1 MYTVSQAEGL
11 TGIPSTTLRAWERRY
26 GIIAP
31 RRTEGG
37 YRLYDAAQI
46 ATLREMAA
54 RVQGGMRPAQAAA
67 SLIDQQPPTPTPATP
82 LDAGTPDLVAA
93 AASLDPTALRETID
107 EAFGAEPFEDVVT
120 TWLLPQLRLLGEAW
134 QSGRLT
140 VAQEHFASAGLMA
153 AVAAAYRNASGES
166 RGPTVLVGLP
176 AGARHQLAIL
186 AFATCLR
193 RLGSNALYLGADLPT
208 EDWAMTA
215 RGQRARAVVLGVY
228 SPADAATAT
237 LVVEA
242 LADSAVPVWVGG
254 ASAAGV
260 RGAAPL
266 PDDLPEAAHQLNQIL
281 LLRGLHPRATHM
293 T

>member
-46 ATLREMAA
+46 AMLREMAA

-67 SLIDQQPPTPTPATP
+67 SLADYRPPEPARAAP

-93 AASLDPTALRETID
+93 AASLDPAALRETID
-107 EAFGAEPFEDVVT
+107 AAFGAAPFEEVVT
-120 TWLLPQLRLLGEAW
+120 RWLLPQLRLLGEAW
-134 QSGRLT
+134 ESGRLT
-140 VAQEHFASAGLMA
+140 VAQEHFASEGLMA
-153 AVAAAYRNASGES
+153 VVAAAFRNASGES

-176 AGARHQLAIL
+176 AGARHQLALL

-193 RLGSNALYLGADLPT
+193 RLGPNVLYLGADLPT
-208 EDWAMTA
+208 EDWVTTA

-228 SPADAATAT
+228 SPADAAAAT
-237 LVVEA
+237 LVVDAMAE
-242 LADSAVPVWVGG
+242 SSVTVWVGG
-254 ASAAGV
+254 TSGALV
-260 RGAAPL
+260 RGATSL
-266 PDDLPEAAHQLNQIL
+266 PDDIPDAARQLNRSL
-281 LLRGLHPRATHM
+281 LTGRA
-293 T
+293 